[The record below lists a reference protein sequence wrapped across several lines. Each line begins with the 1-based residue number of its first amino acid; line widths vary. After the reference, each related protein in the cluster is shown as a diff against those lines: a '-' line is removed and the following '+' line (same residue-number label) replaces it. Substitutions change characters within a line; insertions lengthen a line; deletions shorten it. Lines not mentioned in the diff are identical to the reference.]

1 MIWINVYSIIMVS
14 VWINLWNWLGY
25 VAVQYRVA
33 LGYKLTY
40 NTSRLPDR
48 DT

>member
-33 LGYKLTY
+33 LGY